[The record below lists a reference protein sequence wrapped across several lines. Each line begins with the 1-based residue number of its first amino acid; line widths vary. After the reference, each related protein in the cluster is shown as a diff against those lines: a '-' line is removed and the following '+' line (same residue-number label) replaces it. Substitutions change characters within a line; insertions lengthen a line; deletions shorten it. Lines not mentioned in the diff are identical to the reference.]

1 MDKARGS
8 TSEMGVSGTALGVLQ
23 IGAGGAGVGH
33 LRAVAADPRCRL
45 VAVADVAAEA
55 REAASRDYGVPA
67 YEDYHEML
75 RRHAGEASIAIIVLP
90 HHLYPEAVE
99 AAAEAGLHILKEK
112 PFARN
117 LADARR
123 LAAVLR
129 GRGEVYMTAAQNA
142 FSLAQQQ
149 ARALVRSGAVGAVYL
164 ATGMILYSW
173 NPDGQNWRWRGRREL
188 SGGTAILD
196 AGWHILES
204 VSAMMGR
211 PQRVHATTGAVQAC
225 PGGDYDTDDKGVLT
239 LEYAAGA
246 IAGVVTSHVALPR
259 RFELFLHGTLG
270 NLEVQPERLVHYDRR
285 AVVRDD
291 DLPAAT
297 DLRAAQLDHF
307 LDCVLHGR
315 QPHCGL
321 ERSLELQLIVEA
333 AYRSAAE
340 GRVVALDEL

>member
-1 MDKARGS
+1 M
-8 TSEMGVSGTALGVLQ
+8 SEMVSSGLPLGVLQ
-23 IGAGGAGVGH
+23 IGAGGAGTGH
-33 LRAVAADPRCRL
+33 LRAVAANPRCRL

-75 RRHAGEASIAIIVLP
+75 RRHASEASLAIIVLP

-123 LAAVLR
+123 MAAALHSR
-129 GRGEVYMTAAQNA
+129 ERVYMTAAQNA
-142 FSLAQQQ
+142 FSPAQQQ
-149 ARALVRSGAVGAVYL
+149 ARELIRSGAIGEIYL
-164 ATGMILYSW
+164 AVGTILYSW
-173 NPDGQNWRWRGRREL
+173 NPDGQNWRWRGRRAL

-204 VSAMMGR
+204 VSAVMGR
-211 PQRVHATTGAVQAC
+211 PQRVYATIGSMRAC
-225 PGGDYDTDDKGVLT
+225 PGGDYDTDDKGVLG
-239 LEYAAGA
+239 LEYAGGA
-246 IAGVVTSHVALPR
+246 IASVVTCHVALPR
-259 RFELFLHGTLG
+259 RFELLLHGTQG
-270 NLEVQPERLVHYDRR
+270 NLEVQPERLVRYDRR
-285 AVVRDD
+285 AVVRAY

-297 DLRAAQLDHF
+297 DLRAVQLNHF
-307 LDCVLHGR
+307 LDCVLHGS

-340 GRVVALDEL
+340 GRAVALDEL